1 MENPAPTIIR
11 AAKIG
16 HDMIIKTNDSDL
28 VGRAGLV
35 DLTEVL
41 AGYNYDQNKWDS
53 HRINKILYESNNKYT
68 CAAVDYDS
76 WNGF

>member
-1 MENPAPTIIR
+1 MENPAPKIIR

-41 AGYNYDQNKWDS
+41 AGYKYDQNKWDS
-53 HRINKILYESNNKYT
+53 H
-68 CAAVDYDS
+68 
-76 WNGF
+76 